1 MTFADVTTGLTD
13 VCDASPTTEVSK
25 NNSTWLSSVSY
36 DCTDAGTSPTLYV
49 RATDAS
55 GNENQ
60 TSVSISIAD
69 NTAPVITG
77 VSPTSVQLSTSAAT
91 VAISGLTITASDDCT
106 SSGAL
111 TYTVSTA
118 FAGTYGTS
126 VDLDC
131 WTSGTDDCCISL
143 RRMPLGTRALSLVR
157 TSQLPMRPASQ
168 PPARTS
174 RWTWMPV
181 VLTR

>member
-1 MTFADVTTGLTD
+1 MRSCAAWTVWRSHSGAPYRRNRQLCVTTSNQFRDLLFHSWRETS
-13 VCDASPTTEVSK
+13 CDCAAATMQWQHG
-25 NNSTWLSSVSY
+25 NSAQTVAVTIGDKRRRSSLGCRHVG
-36 DCTDAGTSPTLYV
+36 AVEHG
-49 RATDAS
+49 
-55 GNENQ
+55 
-60 TSVSISIAD
+60 
-69 NTAPVITG
+69 
-77 VSPTSVQLSTSAAT
+77 AAT
-91 VAISGLTITASDDCT
+91 VAISGLTIHQRLTNC
-106 SSGAL
+106 SGAL
-111 TYTVSTA
+111 TYTVSKTSG
-118 FAGTYGTS
+118 GTFGSS

-131 WTSGTDDCCISL
+131 WDIGTDDCCISL